1 MDLQG
6 PSMTLRTACSSAL
19 TCLNEACM
27 AISRGDCEAALVGGV
42 NLILEPGM
50 TIAMTEQGVLSK
62 DGSCKT
68 FSADA
73 NGYARG
79 EAITAIYVKPLADAI
94 CDGNPVRAV
103 IRGTSHNVDGRTPG
117 MSQPSTDAQ
126 EKLIRRAYEVAGITD
141 YNATAVVE
149 CHGTGTAVGDPIEAK
164 AVARI
169 FGEEGVHISSI
180 KPNLGHAEGA
190 SGLVSVIKMVLA
202 LENRTIPP
210 NIRFTSPNPSIPFE
224 SAKLTVPVE
233 AMPWPTG
240 KLQRVS
246 VNSFG
251 IGGANAHVILDSASR
266 FQAQPVDSY
275 SARGPQI
282 LLHSA
287 NTIAS
292 LDRLAKS
299 HAQFAQENPVKVG
312 DMAYTLAFRREALPH
327 RSFTIVKDGGVTAA
341 STPVKSDPSSTPD
354 VVMIFTGQGAQWPLM
369 GRELLRGNTVFR
381 ASIQA
386 LDGYLKAVQGE
397 DAPDYSIEEELL
409 KAGKKSRVG
418 MATLSQPFVSP
429 QGEKPSTLPVE
440 PRIIETVHIPEE
452 EYDRDTIVV
461 AQPVRQRQEAITT
474 PVLPLDYI
482 SKKEYNSDTIAVTPR
497 GWNNYDD
504 DAEIYIPD
512 RHQNNAPQRRDPN
525 LSQDNIITGRRR
537 RQAHYIEA
545 APDLSKYF
553 AFSATIAQANDAI
566 SATSQPTRS
575 NPTRIYRDN
584 LPPPPHHWKEL
595 KHHPHGKQFEAAAY
609 TEFSNCWKKGTFAKL
624 DITADKAD
632 AVPLMWVF
640 TYKFDED
647 GYLLKYKAR
656 IVVRGD
662 LQDQYGDTYAA
673 TLAAHLF
680 RALMALACAFNLNA
694 MQYDVPNAFLNATL
708 NRPLHVRTPDRF

>member
-6 PSMTLRTACSSAL
+6 PSNKSHSMTLRTACSSAL

-429 QGEKPSTLPVE
+429 QGVCQLECS
-440 PRIIETVHIPEE
+440 
-452 EYDRDTIVV
+452 TIV
-461 AQPVRQRQEAITT
+461 T
-474 PVLPLDYI
+474 
-482 SKKEYNSDTIAVTPR
+482 
-497 GWNNYDD
+497 
-504 DAEIYIPD
+504 
-512 RHQNNAPQRRDPN
+512 
-525 LSQDNIITGRRR
+525 
-537 RQAHYIEA
+537 
-545 APDLSKYF
+545 
-553 AFSATIAQANDAI
+553 AT
-566 SATSQPTRS
+566 
-575 NPTRIYRDN
+575 
-584 LPPPPHHWKEL
+584 
-595 KHHPHGKQFEAAAY
+595 
-609 TEFSNCWKKGTFAKL
+609 
-624 DITADKAD
+624 
-632 AVPLMWVF
+632 
-640 TYKFDED
+640 
-647 GYLLKYKAR
+647 
-656 IVVRGD
+656 
-662 LQDQYGDTYAA
+662 
-673 TLAAHLF
+673 
-680 RALMALACAFNLNA
+680 
-694 MQYDVPNAFLNATL
+694 
-708 NRPLHVRTPDRF
+708 